1 MNVFKLSFLTI
12 LCLLFSLTQAQTT
25 LYQSSQE
32 RQNTDTILA
41 AVVQVQPQNADG
53 NWSGERG
60 SGSIIDPAGLILTNY
75 HVVADAQ
82 NQPYG
87 RHTIVVTVDLFSE
100 PQPKYIAEYA
110 AGDES
115 LDLAILKIV
124 SDVNGNQVNN
134 LPYIPISDYR
144 SLYPNDVISIWGYP
158 LIGGNT
164 ITSSRGVISGFTGED
179 YVSAGDRW
187 IKTDGKFDGGN
198 SGGAAI
204 NVSGQLVAVPTILVG
219 QRRDTGI
226 IETQN
231 FLRPASFATPL
242 IESARTSATSFVQPT
257 SITVVPTTEVTT
269 NEATTAVT
277 TQPAPLIQS
286 IQVQPVQQPTVTTT
300 PAPVVA
306 TPTPEE
312 NLSTQEAVGI
322 VEADNPKAYKLA
334 VGLFQQGDGAM
345 TILAD
350 TLYAK
355 GYPVGLDTF
364 DSHVVVFVGPVIRRN
379 EINVMQKAL
388 NSLGYQVELYGGPA
402 GSRAPQS
409 QFAPP
414 SLSDMVENCSPGN
427 SNNGKG
433 KGKGNGNGQNNRN
446 CNSGQDGGQG
456 NGQGNGRGKNN

>member
-1 MNVFKLSFLTI
+1 MNAIKLAMLVAIGLIVSF
-12 LCLLFSLTQAQTT
+12 SQAQTT
-25 LYQSSQE
+25 LYQSAQE
-32 RQNTDTILA
+32 RENTNTILA
-41 AVVQVQPQNADG
+41 SVVQIQPQNADG

-60 SGSIIDPAGLILTNY
+60 SGSIVDPSGLILTNY

-87 RHTIVVTVDLFSE
+87 KHTIVVTVDLFSE
-100 PQPKYIAEYA
+100 PQAKYIAEYA
-110 AGDES
+110 AGDQA
-115 LDLAILKIV
+115 LDLAILRIV

-144 SLYPNDVISIWGYP
+144 NLYPNDVISIWGYP

-198 SGGAAI
+198 SGGAVI

-242 IESARTSATSFVQPT
+242 ITSAKATSTSFVQPT
-257 SITVVPTTEVTT
+257 SINVVPIAEPTTTVT
-269 NEATTAVT
+269 A
-277 TQPAPLIQS
+277 QPTPLIQP
-286 IQVQPVQQPTVTTT
+286 IQPTVNQPITQ
-300 PAPVVA
+300 PIAQP
-306 TPTPEE
+306 TPTVVEAAPAIQE
-312 NLSTQEAVGI
+312 NLTTQEAVGI
-322 VEADNPKAYKLA
+322 VTVDNPKAYKLA
-334 VGLFQQGDGAM
+334 VGLFQQGDTAL
-345 TILAD
+345 TSLAD

-355 GYPVGLDTF
+355 GYPVGLDNF
-364 DSHVVVFVGPVIRRN
+364 DGNVVVFVGPVIRRN
-379 EINVMQKAL
+379 EINIMQKAL
-388 NSLGYQVELYGGPA
+388 TGLGYQVEIYGGPA
-402 GSRAPQS
+402 GNRAPQS

-414 SLSDMVENCSPGN
+414 TVSEAEECPNNQG
-427 SNNGKG
+427 NGKG
-433 KGKGNGNGQNNRN
+433 NSKGKGNGNGQNNAN
-446 CNSGQDGGQG
+446 CNP
-456 NGQGNGRGKNN
+456 GQGNGRGRGN